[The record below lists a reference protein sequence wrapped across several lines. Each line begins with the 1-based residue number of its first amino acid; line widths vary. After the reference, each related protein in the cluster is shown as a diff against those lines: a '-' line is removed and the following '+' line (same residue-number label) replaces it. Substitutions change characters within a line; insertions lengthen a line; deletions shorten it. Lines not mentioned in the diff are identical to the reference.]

1 MMQGLDPLP
10 FGHAAVAKMRPPGF
24 RSRGASLVELMV
36 AMTIGLIV
44 ALIVVATV
52 TGVGANLRTV
62 SASSAAQV
70 SAQVSL
76 GLIDEAGRSAGA
88 GFYSNGR
95 PVCPLINA
103 WNNGVTRINGAP
115 LMPVQITDG
124 GAATASD
131 TLVFTA
137 GGATAMLSSMP
148 VLVNMAAPGDDI
160 TVNNAGLIAAGDL
173 AVVGAP
179 DSGSPC
185 TLIQVTSA
193 PVASAACGGN
203 ATSCKVLPRATDPAT
218 GFNPPDPAAAF
229 ASPTRYGFSGAAPV
243 IGPATVNRIGL
254 AFRQAAFAVQCD
266 SLVTYNAF
274 TVVPGACTQN
284 PLAFGAGVDAL
295 ASDIVQMHAQYGVS
309 VDAATDVVNA
319 WVDATGV
326 DWGNPTP
333 AAVER
338 IKAVRIV
345 LVARSKEPA
354 AEEVT
359 AAACTNDGG
368 VVNTGPCSFQ
378 DAAAPVID
386 LSATNVPAGRTWRNY
401 RYRVHRA
408 IVPLRNVLWSN

>member
-1 MMQGLDPLP
+1 MQGLDPLLYARSN
-10 FGHAAVAKMRPPGF
+10 GNRQNRRGA

-70 SAQVSL
+70 SVQVSL

-88 GFYSNGR
+88 GFYSNGKL
-95 PVCPLINA
+95 VCPLINA
-103 WNNGVTRINGAP
+103 WNDGATRINGAP
-115 LMPVQITDG
+115 LMPVRITDG

-131 TLVFTA
+131 TLIFTA

-148 VLVNMAAPGDDI
+148 VLVSMAAPADDI

-203 ATSCKVLPRATDPAT
+203 ATSCKVLPRAADAAT

-229 ASPTRYGFSGAAPV
+229 ASPTRYGYTNAAPV
-243 IGPATVNRIGL
+243 VGPATVNRIGL
-254 AFRQAAFAVQCD
+254 AFRQAAFTVQCD

-274 TVVPGACTQN
+274 TVAPGACTQS

-309 VDAATDVVNA
+309 VDAATDVVDA
-319 WVDATGV
+319 WVDATGA
-326 DWGNPTP
+326 DWANPTP

-338 IKAVRIV
+338 IKAVRVVI
-345 LVARSKEPA
+345 VARSKEA
-354 AEEVT
+354 APTEVT
-359 AAACTNDGG
+359 AATCTNDAG
-368 VVNTGPCSFQ
+368 VANNGPCSFQ
-378 DAAAPVID
+378 DAEAPVID

-401 RYRVHRA
+401 RYRAHRA